1 MASFLTAVIHRLSS
15 LLLLVALAPF
25 ATASPAPSAR
35 LPVVASFSILGDLV
49 EQVGGDRVEVYTL
62 VGPGADAHSYQP
74 TPADARRLLR
84 ARLVVVNGLGFEGW
98 IERLIESA
106 GYRGP
111 LVVASRGVQ
120 VLRPL
125 PTLTHSGH
133 AHPHKVA
140 DADPHAWQDLG
151 NARRYVD
158 NIAAALA
165 AADPAGAAFYQ
176 ANAGRLNEQLKQLEN
191 EIRMTLSTLPA
202 ERRTV
207 VTSHDAFAYFGRAY
221 GIRFIAAV
229 GVSNDAEPSA
239 ADVAAIIRQLRQNRI
254 KTVFLEAITDPRLL
268 QRISSESGARIG
280 GTLYSDSLAKPGTP
294 AATYLGMMRENFHT
308 LRAALID

>member
-1 MASFLTAVIHRLSS
+1 MASFLTALIHRLTS
-15 LLLLVALAPF
+15 LLLFVTLTTF
-25 ATASPAPSAR
+25 ATAHATPGAR

-49 EQVGGDRVEVYTL
+49 EQVGGERVEVHTL
-62 VGPGADAHSYQP
+62 VGPGADAHAYQP
-74 TPADARRLLR
+74 TPADARRLAR

-111 LVVASRGVQ
+111 LVVASRGAQ
-120 VLRPL
+120 VLPL
-125 PTLTHSGH
+125 PTSTDRGH
-133 AHPHKVA
+133 AHSHPVA
-140 DADPHAWQDLG
+140 NADPHAWQDIS

-158 NIAAALA
+158 NIAAALT
-165 AADPAGAAFYQ
+165 AADPAGATSYQ

-191 EIRMTLSTLPA
+191 EIRITLSTLPA
-202 ERRTV
+202 ERRTI

-221 GIRFIAAV
+221 GIRFIAPV

-254 KTVFLEAITDPRLL
+254 KTVFLETMTDPRLL
-268 QRISSESGARIG
+268 QRISSESGARVG

-294 AATYLGMMRENFHT
+294 AATYLGMMRENLRT
-308 LRAALID
+308 LRAALLD